1 MTDHKAGTREPRH
14 YLSYVREELIGM
26 WKVQAVGETVASHA
40 QRDKK
45 SEEWISRALRKRE
58 ALRGNHAEAVWPWAF
73 QLGRT
78 PAAKSLKAGY
88 TLWIVTRPSGLGQ
101 QWPPA
106 LVARMT
112 LAEDVQRGPDR
123 RAARRHLP

>member
-78 PAAKSLKAGY
+78 PAHQVLKGGRYVVDRDPPQRSETAVATGPG
-88 TLWIVTRPSGLGQ
+88 RPHDTGRGR
-101 QWPPA
+101 PA
-106 LVARMT
+106 WS
-112 LAEDVQRGPDR
+112 
-123 RAARRHLP
+123 